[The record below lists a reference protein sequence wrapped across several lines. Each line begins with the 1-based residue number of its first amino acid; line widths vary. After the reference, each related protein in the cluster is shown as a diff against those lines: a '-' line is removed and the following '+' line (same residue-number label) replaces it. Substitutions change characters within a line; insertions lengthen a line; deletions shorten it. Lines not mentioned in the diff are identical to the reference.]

1 MQNAIIE
8 RDGGNRTVYLHYKEV
23 KQLLSLN
30 ENQLCKA
37 LSRGRTGGSW
47 RCKQINGSWYFD
59 YDSIPNR
66 APNYYRDQLPG
77 IADLLGYN
85 KPNKQIAEILSEK
98 FERRI
103 AQALSTD
110 VSAEYRRLGFSPEDA
125 AQLMEAKVI
134 LDNLLVLTK
143 TNQHILFGAAKIGDV
158 YAAAITLVASRK
170 LKGLNITNILSLR
183 RKVAD
188 YAATA
193 PENRLQSLVHGQVM
207 NQNAAIIGKQK
218 IYHPE
223 TGEEMLF
230 DVHLAV
236 IYSLYLNT
244 GFGNKLFKKTIHSE
258 YEEIMRENAITPL
271 SYTTVC
277 KRTNQFNM
285 KALMS
290 RERDGNKYFND
301 NFMPYVAAERLQL
314 SNTLW
319 GGDGS
324 STKLLYRTANGKA
337 RALMC
342 YRVADIASRKVL
354 GWSFY
359 EGGTGKQGESAETIL
374 AALLMAYQTAGVF
387 ACEFITDN
395 GGGHSENEFLTRVK
409 MIFKK
414 HTAIA
419 AGNSQENPTENIIKA
434 MNNFGRQYKN
444 WGGSSWGAKAVEN
457 LANFDETK
465 IKDLPTAIE
474 AYMQAIEWIE
484 GYNDAKGLDGLSP
497 NQRYELNKNKQAKPI
512 NEQTHRFVF
521 GKKAEIDLSYM
532 RGFVNIKH
540 DYKVIKFTIPNY
552 EETIEVLTRKTGYKG
567 TIDVF
572 AYYNE
577 IGCDI
582 YTTSDEFICHCP
594 PTAKTHKSEFEAFD
608 NSWANHNALAER
620 KTAMLAKADE
630 LRDAVG
636 ESMQAV
642 EYGLLTK
649 FKNSV
654 VKDSWEEM
662 NTAMMPLNQEPK
674 KAVSNE
680 PCALSK
686 QPKKKEMSIEERA
699 EREAFFGS

>member
-1 MQNAIIE
+1 MQKTIIE

-23 KQLLSLN
+23 KQQLSLN
-30 ENQLCKA
+30 DNQLYIA
-37 LSRGRTGGSW
+37 LSRGRTGDTW
-47 RCKQINGSWYFD
+47 KCKQINGSWYFE
-59 YDSIPNR
+59 YNSIPNR
-66 APNYYRDQLPG
+66 APNFYRDQLPG
-77 IADLLGYN
+77 LADLLGYN
-85 KPNKQIAEILSEK
+85 KPKEEIAEILSEK

-103 AQALSTD
+103 AQALNPD
-110 VSAEYRRLGFSPEDA
+110 LSAEYRALGCSPEDA

-134 LDNLLVLTK
+134 LDNLLVLTR

-158 YAAAITLVASRK
+158 YAAAITYVASRK
-170 LKGLNITNILSLR
+170 LKGLNITNVLSLR

-188 YAATA
+188 YAATS
-193 PENRLQSLVHGQVM
+193 PENRLQSLVHGQTN

-258 YEEIMRENAITPL
+258 YEELMRENAITPL

-319 GGDGS
+319 AGDSS
-324 STKLLYRTANGKA
+324 STKLQ
-337 RALMC
+337 
-342 YRVADIASRKVL
+342 YRVADGTTRALMMYRVFDVASQKLL
-354 GWSFY
+354 GLTLY
-359 EGGTGKQGESAETIL
+359 RGGDGERGEREETIL
-374 AALLMAYQTAGVF
+374 HALEMAYKNAGVF
-387 ACEFITDN
+387 ACELITDN
-395 GGGHSENEFLTRVK
+395 GGGHRKKSFETRAK
-409 MIFKK
+409 MCFKK
-414 HTAIA
+414 YTHITK
-419 AGNSQENPTENIIKA
+419 GNSQENPAEMLIKG
-434 MNNFGRQYKN
+434 MNNIARKFFN
-444 WGGSSWGAKAVEN
+444 WTKTSWGAHHVNNIGNTDNTNYDN
-457 LANFDETK
+457 LPDAE
-465 IKDLPTAIE
+465 E
-474 AYMQAIEWIE
+474 AYIQALELVEAW
-484 GYNDAKGLDGLSP
+484 NNRKCADGLTP

-521 GKKAEIDLSYM
+521 GRKAEIDLSYM

-552 EETIEVLTRKTGYKG
+552 EETIEVLARKTGYKG
-567 TIDVF
+567 TIDVH

-577 IGCDI
+577 TGCDI

-620 KTAMLAKADE
+620 KAAMLAKADE

-674 KAVSNE
+674 KAVSRE
-680 PCALSK
+680 PCAVS
-686 QPKKKEMSIEERA
+686 QEARAEMSIEERA
-699 EREAFFGS
+699 EHEAYFGS